1 MKKNIILFAVLLV
14 LGVAAWLVYAKQSTN
29 TIESSDVADFAIED
43 TASINKIIITDQL
56 GVRAK
61 IERIPGNK
69 LWKLNDKYF
78 AREDAVSLL
87 LKTFNRIRIRGN
99 VSDKARE
106 NMMKLLV
113 TSSKKVEIYTG
124 GKEPA
129 KIYYVGAATPDHTGT
144 HMLLEIPGVGRSKD
158 PYITHMDGFSGF
170 LTTRFFTSEMEW
182 RYTGIF
188 EYPNLEFKRIRVV
201 NHILPSESFEVKY
214 GGNNDIRLFD
224 GYDAASTSFSKE
236 ESSFDTLAVKQF
248 MLLFKKVHVES
259 FNTLLDAEKQNAIL
273 SSTPTFTISVEE
285 NSGAINSIDLY
296 LRPATT
302 TTYDENGNV
311 NPWDVGHYWA
321 RTKDNELAI
330 AQTFNFGPMV
340 NAVGFYLKR

>member
-1 MKKNIILFAVLLV
+1 MKKNIILLAVLAA
-14 LGVAAWLVYAKQSTN
+14 LGIAAWFVYSNQSMR
-29 TIESSDVADFAIED
+29 TIESSDVTDFAIED

-56 GVRAK
+56 GARAK
-61 IERIPGNK
+61 LERIPGNK

-99 VSDKARE
+99 VSDKARD

-124 GKEPA
+124 GEEPA
-129 KIYYVGAATPDHTGT
+129 KIYYVGSATPDHTGT

-188 EYPNLEFKRIRVV
+188 EYPQLEFKRIRIV
-201 NHILPSESFEVKY
+201 NHILPSESFEVRY
-214 GGNNDIRLFD
+214 GGENDIRLFD
-224 GYDAASTSFSKE
+224 KYDVASANFTHE
-236 ESSFDTLAVKQF
+236 ESTFDTLAVKQF

-259 FNTLLDAEKQNAIL
+259 YNTQLDAEKQNAIL
-273 SSTPTFTISVEE
+273 TSPPTFTISVEE
-285 NSGAINSIDLY
+285 NSGNINSIDLY

-321 RTKDNELAI
+321 RTKENQLAI